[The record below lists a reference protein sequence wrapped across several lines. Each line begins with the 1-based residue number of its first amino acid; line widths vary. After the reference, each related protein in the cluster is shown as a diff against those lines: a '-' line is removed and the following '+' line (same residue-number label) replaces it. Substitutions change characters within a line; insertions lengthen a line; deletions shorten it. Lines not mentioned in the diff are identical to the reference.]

1 MKTLKEMQ
9 QEVDAYISQFKTGY
23 FSPMENMVR
32 LTEEVGELA
41 REINHVYGPKQKKL
55 SEKEKEISLELAD
68 NLFVLISL
76 ANSMNI
82 DLTEAFQETM
92 RKYNSRD
99 YHRFE
104 RVDEDEVRNHRT

>member
-9 QEVDAYISQFKTGY
+9 TEVDDYISQFKVGY

-55 SEKEKEISLELAD
+55 SEKEKAISLELAD

-82 DLTEAFQETM
+82 DLTDAFNDTM
-92 RKYNSRD
+92 KKFRQRD
-99 YHRFE
+99 YNRFE
-104 RVDEDEVRNHRT
+104 RVDDNEAGHHRS

>member
-9 QEVDAYISQFKTGY
+9 EEVDQYINQFKLGY

-41 REINHVYGPKQKKL
+41 REISHVYGPKQKKL
-55 SEKEKEISLELAD
+55 TEKEKDIGMELAD
-68 NLFVLISL
+68 NLFVLICL

-82 DLTEAFQETM
+82 DLTESFNHTM
-92 RKYNSRD
+92 YKFNTRD
-99 YHRFE
+99 KDRFE
-104 RVDEDEVRNHRT
+104 RVDE